1 MLEGGGFE
9 SDGLSE
15 RRKGEAVQNKPPL
28 GFKQEVASACIKTGL
43 RLLFTDKLGAKTHT
57 DPAV

>member
-28 GFKQEVASACIKTGL
+28 GFKQEVNSNGDEGPLGRTSCIS
-43 RLLFTDKLGAKTHT
+43 LLQT
-57 DPAV
+57 